1 MALTVEAI
9 TNSPLAIGLF
19 SRLAG
24 KIPPPWGY
32 SLADFIADQ
41 IARQRNSPVVRAVR
55 ANQAVLLGED
65 CSPAALDQAVRET
78 LGHSA
83 RSIFDLYHY
92 LRDLEAAGR
101 LVVLEGA
108 VEELM
113 RRPAFGRG
121 GVVLAGIHLSSFDLL
136 LRWFCRQAIRP
147 LVLTIPDPR
156 GGRRTEYEMRRQMGM
171 NLVPATI
178 GGLRQALRHL
188 QHGGAV
194 VTGIDHPVSN
204 ARLRPQFFGRP
215 AALPLHHV
223 LLAARARVPV
233 VVLAATWE
241 ADCRYHVRASEPV
254 EMIGGGDPDGAA
266 LRNAEAVLLR
276 AEAFIRM
283 APRQWSVPRPVWP
296 SATELVSF

>member
-1 MALTVEAI
+1 MALTVETI
-9 TNSPLAIGLF
+9 TNSPQAIGLLAD
-19 SRLAG
+19 LAG
-24 KIPPPWGY
+24 KIPRQFGHR
-32 SLADFIADQ
+32 LAGFAATQ
-41 IARQRNSPVVRAVR
+41 IAKQRNSPVVRAVR
-55 ANQAVLLGED
+55 ANQAVLLGQD

-92 LRDLEAAGR
+92 LRDLGAAGR
-101 LVVLEGA
+101 LVVLDKD

-113 RRPAFGRG
+113 RRPEFGQRG
-121 GVVLAGIHLSSFDLL
+121 VLLAGIHLSSFDLV

-147 LVLTIPDPR
+147 LVLTIPEPR

-178 GGLRQALRHL
+178 GGLRRALRHL

-194 VTGIDHPVSN
+194 ATGIDHPVSSG
-204 ARLRPQFFGRP
+204 RLRPHFFGRP

-233 VVLAATWE
+233 MVLAAMWE

-254 EMIGGGDPDGAA
+254 EMIAGHDPDGAA

-296 SATELVSF
+296 SATDLVSS